1 MPFTDVLNEGYFGM
15 DPQVPNDRINYQGL
29 NWNQFATNLLEPNN
43 GVLTNCFTATSQFH
57 QLEPPTNFSIES
69 CLNKAFYVCTKPI
82 PGNASQSIQAANQLK
97 SDSNIIVTKIYLP
110 DLSRIILGHKLSGV
124 NMQQK
129 IV

>member
-1 MPFTDVLNEGYFGM
+1 MPFTDVLNEGYFGI

-57 QLEPPTNFSIES
+57 QMETPTNFSIES

-82 PGNASQSIQAANQLK
+82 PGMKVFFLGFK
-97 SDSNIIVTKIYLP
+97 EDVIYTHMHEARSVL
-110 DLSRIILGHKLSGV
+110 L
-124 NMQQK
+124 
-129 IV
+129 